1 MMLVPFTTGVL
12 YPALER
18 RRFSFTPVRRMTV
31 GMFMAGLSFV
41 LVALIQIALD
51 RGVRLSVA
59 WQLVPYIALTIGEV
73 LVSVTGLEFA
83 YSQAPREMK
92 GTIMSFWLL
101 TTAAGNLVV
110 AVVARLNVFS
120 GAASFLFYA
129 ALVSLAGVGLGLV
142 GRRHVNTEFFREG

>member
-1 MMLVPFTTGVL
+1 MG
-12 YPALER
+12 
-18 RRFSFTPVRRMTV
+18 
-31 GMFMAGLSFV
+31 
-41 LVALIQIALD
+41 
-51 RGVRLSVA
+51 LSVA
-59 WQLVPYIALTIGEV
+59 WQLVPYVALTIGEV

-101 TTAAGNLVV
+101 TTAAGNFVV

-129 ALVSLAGVGLGLV
+129 ALVSLAGVGIGLV
-142 GRRHVNTEFFREG
+142 GRKHVSSDFFREG

>member
-1 MMLVPFTTGVL
+1 
-12 YPALER
+12 
-18 RRFSFTPVRRMTV
+18 
-31 GMFMAGLSFV
+31 MFMAGLSFV

-59 WQLVPYIALTIGEV
+59 WQLVPYIALTIG
-73 LVSVTGLEFA
+73 
-83 YSQAPREMK
+83 
-92 GTIMSFWLL
+92 
-101 TTAAGNLVV
+101 
-110 AVVARLNVFS
+110 VVARLNVFS